1 MKKHLLIIHTGGTIS
16 MYEDMDTGSVMIGNE
31 NQLSKNAKISDLA
44 NFTTFELFHVPSP
57 HMTPEKMH
65 IIHTLILSEMEKN
78 SIDGVVITHGT
89 DTLEETAYFLDTT
102 LDISIPIVVTG
113 AMRSSNEIGS
123 DGLYNFITS
132 IRVATCDQARN
143 KGVLVVL
150 NDEIH
155 SALNVTKTHTS
166 NVATFQ
172 SPQHGP
178 IGLVTK
184 KEIIFHHSPNKSIV
198 IKDYHLN
205 HKVALLKAYTGMDS
219 DLILCLKELQY
230 DGVVIEGLGQGNLPP
245 SAIQGIQSLRESQ
258 IPIVLVSRCFN
269 GIVQDVY
276 DYEGG
281 GKRLKEE
288 GVIFCNGL
296 NGQKARIK
304 LLLALSVSS
313 EIRYLHEAF
322 Q

>member
-1 MKKHLLIIHTGGTIS
+1 
-16 MYEDMDTGSVMIGNE
+16 
-31 NQLSKNAKISDLA
+31 
-44 NFTTFELFHVPSP
+44 
-57 HMTPEKMH
+57 
-65 IIHTLILSEMEKN
+65 
-78 SIDGVVITHGT
+78 
-89 DTLEETAYFLDTT
+89 
-102 LDISIPIVVTG
+102 
-113 AMRSSNEIGS
+113 
-123 DGLYNFITS
+123 
-132 IRVATCDQARN
+132 
-143 KGVLVVL
+143 
-150 NDEIH
+150 
-155 SALNVTKTHTS
+155 
-166 NVATFQ
+166 
-172 SPQHGP
+172 
-178 IGLVTK
+178 
-184 KEIIFHHSPNKSIV
+184 
-198 IKDYHLN
+198 
-205 HKVALLKAYTGMDS
+205 MDS